1 MTEASAETDTTTGS
15 ANEAEHTAQAT
26 EQGKPA
32 EDALGDAGK
41 QAIDRM
47 KAERDDAARQ
57 AKALKRELEQLRQK
71 SMGDAERAV
80 LEAEQRG
87 RASAATEFGKRL
99 ARTQFDALA
108 GRRNADFDIAS
119 ALEYVD
125 LSKFLDE
132 DGEPDAKAITAAV
145 ERLVPAPQAG
155 PPSFDGGARS
165 GPQKAPSMDAL
176 IRQQVGRSR

>member
-1 MTEASAETDTTTGS
+1 MTEASAES
-15 ANEAEHTAQAT
+15 APTEAPAEVESETQTA

-32 EDALGDAGK
+32 EDVLGDAGK

-57 AKALKRELEQLRQK
+57 AKALKRELEQVRQK
-71 SMGDAERAV
+71 SLSDAERAV

-87 RASAATEFGKRL
+87 RASATTEFGKRL
-99 ARTQFDALA
+99 AKTQFDALA

-132 DGEPDAKAITAAV
+132 DGEPNTKAITAAV

-165 GPQKAPSMDAL
+165 GSQKAPSMDSL
-176 IRQQVGRSR
+176 IRQQAGRSR